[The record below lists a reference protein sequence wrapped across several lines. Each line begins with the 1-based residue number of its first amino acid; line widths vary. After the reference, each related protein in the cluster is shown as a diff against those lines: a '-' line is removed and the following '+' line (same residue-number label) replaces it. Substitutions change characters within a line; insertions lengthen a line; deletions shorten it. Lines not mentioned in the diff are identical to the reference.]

1 MAFVTAIGDIF
12 PLVTAITD
20 TNVSNGCDNGA
31 VTCFSVQIIQ
41 AKIICMTHSNFIRNF
56 ALDSVKKF
64 AHHEIPRKCLNDG
77 FRNPLKPH

>member
-31 VTCFSVQIIQ
+31 VIYFYVYVCKHVNNGVYDKSNASIASV
-41 AKIICMTHSNFIRNF
+41 
-56 ALDSVKKF
+56 
-64 AHHEIPRKCLNDG
+64 EDG
-77 FRNPLKPH
+77 

>member
-31 VTCFSVQIIQ
+31 VTDNNTANVSLVRFGFHLGTRYEIMVLDLLH
-41 AKIICMTHSNFIRNF
+41 ICIFVI
-56 ALDSVKKF
+56 
-64 AHHEIPRKCLNDG
+64 
-77 FRNPLKPH
+77 LKQKYMI

>member
-31 VTCFSVQIIQ
+31 VKFYPVPLEIASGLLFHFYSRKFTSENFQYFS
-41 AKIICMTHSNFIRNF
+41 R
-56 ALDSVKKF
+56 
-64 AHHEIPRKCLNDG
+64 LNISY
-77 FRNPLKPH
+77 FFN

>member
-31 VTCFSVQIIQ
+31 VRNGIRLLFLRLLKYNRLISTSKSDRFVI
-41 AKIICMTHSNFIRNF
+41 KPNKFYNMFLTLHFI
-56 ALDSVKKF
+56 S
-64 AHHEIPRKCLNDG
+64 
-77 FRNPLKPH
+77 

>member
-31 VTCFSVQIIQ
+31 VRTED
-41 AKIICMTHSNFIRNF
+41 N
-56 ALDSVKKF
+56 ALQKF
-64 AHHEIPRKCLNDG
+64 AITL
-77 FRNPLKPH
+77 F